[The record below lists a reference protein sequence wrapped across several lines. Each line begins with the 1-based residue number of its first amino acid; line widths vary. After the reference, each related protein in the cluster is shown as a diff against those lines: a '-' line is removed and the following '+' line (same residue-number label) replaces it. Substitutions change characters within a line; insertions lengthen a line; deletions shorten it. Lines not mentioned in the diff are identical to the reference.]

1 MRESL
6 TNGVYD
12 VGANAPPLLV
22 ETIGNIF
29 KSLIGVNGCDTEAK
43 IPQKFDHRQGRL
55 QFDASKEELLSK
67 KT

>member
-12 VGANAPPLLV
+12 VGANTPPLLV

-29 KSLIGVNGCDTEAK
+29 KSLICINGCDAK
-43 IPQKFDHRQGRL
+43 KKSPSKLNHRQGRL
-55 QFDASKEELLSK
+55 QFDASKEESLSK
-67 KT
+67 TI